1 MKKKIFGLAAA
12 LLLTVGLAACGNNSD
27 SKDSANKADDTTLK
41 VGASPTPHAE
51 ILEHVKP
58 LLKDEGIDLEIV
70 KFDDYVLPNQSL
82 EEGDIDANYFQ
93 HIPYLNKEIKEKDMT
108 LSMPVLSTSN
118 QWACTLKKSKM
129 FRIKRWCNNHYF
141 KF

>member
-12 LLLTVGLAACGNNSD
+12 LLLTVGLTACGNNSD
-27 SKDSANKADDTTLK
+27 SKDSANKADDTILK

-93 HIPYLNKEIKEKDMT
+93 HIPYFASAFTGLTEPPH
-108 LSMPVLSTSN
+108 LSVIHSWTS
-118 QWACTLKKSKM
+118 L
-129 FRIKRWCNNHYF
+129 R
-141 KF
+141 

>member
-51 ILEHVKP
+51 IW
-58 LLKDEGIDLEIV
+58 
-70 KFDDYVLPNQSL
+70 N
-82 EEGDIDANYFQ
+82 
-93 HIPYLNKEIKEKDMT
+93 M
-108 LSMPVLSTSN
+108 
-118 QWACTLKKSKM
+118 
-129 FRIKRWCNNHYF
+129 
-141 KF
+141 